1 MIQELR
7 TVYLIDKNASYL
19 KSVLTSKFPSIQFEI
34 GSNLIEAKGHYGVIT
49 FSPGSLINN
58 FSDAIW
64 VHCTGAGIDQLID
77 VMDFEPKWF
86 TRTVG
91 KMGNQIGEYVLAY
104 CLLQT
109 QKILIRKQLQ
119 DKKEWHK
126 ENAMPTYLFSKSALI
141 FGTGEIGKS
150 IAKMLSKMGVRC
162 TGVSRTGKTSSE
174 FYKNITVKELKN
186 QTLSEYDF
194 VVAAL
199 PNTKH
204 TKGLLN
210 RNIFEQLKGAL
221 FINVGRGQTVSEKD
235 ILDALRKGNLES
247 VVLDVFESEPLSST
261 SKLWKEPNCIIT
273 PHVSGVTIP
282 NDAAQA
288 FMTAYKEI
296 ASGKV
301 PSSQVNLH
309 AGY

>member
-104 CLLQT
+104 CLLHT
-109 QKILIRKQLQ
+109 QKILIRKKLQ
-119 DKKEWHK
+119 DKKKWCQES
-126 ENAMPTYLFSKSALI
+126 AMPTYLFSKSALI

-150 IAKMLSKMGVRC
+150 IAKILSKMGIRC
-162 TGVSRTGKTSSE
+162 TGVSRTGKASSE
-174 FYKNITVKELKN
+174 FCKNIAIKELKN
-186 QTLSEYDF
+186 RTLSEYDF
-194 VVAAL
+194 VLAAL